1 MTGRIILVASLLS
14 LSAFAYEA
22 NLNID
27 WKFKKIGSDLYGLD
41 AALKAGAKD
50 GRQVFDLDYD
60 ESGMERVS
68 VPHCVN
74 AHDSYDNRACDR
86 GEAAFW
92 RGWMLY
98 RKMFRVP
105 EGKDTTSRRSS
116 NLGRTRSSPS
126 SPRTPGRAA
135 RSASRPR

>member
-1 MTGRIILVASLLS
+1 MTARIVFISFFMS

-74 AHDSYDNRACDR
+74 AHDTYDNRACDR

-98 RKMFRVP
+98 RKTFRVP
-105 EGKDTTSRRSS
+105 PCVVRPREGVAHQRQV
-116 NLGRTRSSPS
+116 LL
-126 SPRTPGRAA
+126 AA
-135 RSASRPR
+135 RLCAAFD